1 MNNLKEINMKKR
13 SYFLLFQQQLKLK
26 ILIKFYYMKNH
37 TKNVWLA
44 TFHTKILLMQND
56 CVFGAKPLRIRSIKA
71 VGLIRIYDGTR
82 YLVIFGSEK
91 FGDIRNRIRYLL
103 GEK

>member
-1 MNNLKEINMKKR
+1 MK
-13 SYFLLFQQQLKLK
+13 
-26 ILIKFYYMKNH
+26 IH
-37 TKNVWLA
+37 TKKIWLA
-44 TFHTKILLMQND
+44 TFHTKILLMQNY
-56 CVFGAKPLRIRSIKA
+56 CEFGAKPLRIRCIK
-71 VGLIRIYDGTR
+71 VDGLIRIYDGTR

>member
-1 MNNLKEINMKKR
+1 
-13 SYFLLFQQQLKLK
+13 
-26 ILIKFYYMKNH
+26 MKNH
-37 TKNVWLA
+37 TKKIWLA
-44 TFHTKILLMQND
+44 TFHTKIVLMQNY
-56 CVFGAKPLRIRSIKA
+56 CEFGAKPLLIRCIKV